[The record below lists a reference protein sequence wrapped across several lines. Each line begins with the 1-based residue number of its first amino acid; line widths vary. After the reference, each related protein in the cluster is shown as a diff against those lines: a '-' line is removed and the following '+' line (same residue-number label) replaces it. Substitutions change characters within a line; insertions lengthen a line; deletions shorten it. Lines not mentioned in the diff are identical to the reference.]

1 MEDALEWKCGISGL
15 PIQTSAPSPEPAHR
29 GRAESYPEYAAKESH
44 AWNDRTVAA
53 ASQTGLYPLPG
64 KPVPS
69 YAQTGDIPADKGQ
82 NALQAK
88 TIRADAVSRP
98 ACAGGYE
105 SGTVEEIERHMAE
118 GKPTMIYFS
127 KTPIDYSTVDRDQ
140 YDLLMNKKDEWKNKG
155 RIEEFSSLQE
165 FKDKLNK
172 QLPYLLSTHE
182 YILSC
187 SSSIPDSQ
195 EASND
200 SSVTLSSE
208 AVEIIRLAGSTDGGI
223 MKIRHLAGL
232 LFQVGGE
239 NLDTSTPRKEATY
252 VSALDELL
260 NYGLVEA
267 KGTKGQIYNLT
278 KYGWDAYD
286 KIVASNT

>member
-1 MEDALEWKCGISGL
+1 MSYIATVI
-15 PIQTSAPSPEPAHR
+15 PVMIASPGDVEQEREEVRNAI
-29 GRAESYPEYAAKESH
+29 YN
-44 AWNDRTVAA
+44 WNDINSKNTSMILNPIGWETHGAPEMGDR
-53 ASQTGLYPLPG
+53 
-64 KPVPS
+64 
-69 YAQTGDIPADKGQ
+69 AQ
-82 NALQAK
+82 ALINK
-88 TIRADAVSRP
+88 RLLNDCDLLIAVFWTRIGTP
-98 ACAGGYE
+98 TGGYE

>member
-1 MEDALEWKCGISGL
+1 MSYIATVI
-15 PIQTSAPSPEPAHR
+15 PVMIASPGDVLQEREEVRKAIY
-29 GRAESYPEYAAKESH
+29 S
-44 AWNDRTVAA
+44 WNDINSKNTSMILNPIGWETHGAPEMGDRAQALINKRLLTDCDLLIAVFWTRIGTP
-53 ASQTGLYPLPG
+53 TG
-64 KPVPS
+64 S
-69 YAQTGDIPADKGQ
+69 
-82 NALQAK
+82 
-88 TIRADAVSRP
+88 
-98 ACAGGYE
+98 YE

-118 GKPTMIYFS
+118 DKPTMIYFS
-127 KTPIDYSTVDRDQ
+127 KTPIDYSKVDRDQ
-140 YDLLMNKKDEWKNKG
+140 YDLLMKKKDEWKNKG

-187 SSSIPDSQ
+187 STSISTKQ
-195 EASND
+195 EASDD
-200 SSVTLSSE
+200 SSVTLSNE
-208 AVEIIRLAGSTDGGI
+208 AMEIIQLAGSTDGGI
-223 MKIRHLAGL
+223 MKLRHMAGL

>member
-1 MEDALEWKCGISGL
+1 MSYIATVI
-15 PIQTSAPSPEPAHR
+15 PVMIASPGDVEQEREEVRNAI
-29 GRAESYPEYAAKESH
+29 YN
-44 AWNDRTVAA
+44 WNDINSKNTSMILNPIGWETHGAPEMGDRAQALINKRLLTDCDLLIAVFWTRIGTP
-53 ASQTGLYPLPG
+53 TG
-64 KPVPS
+64 S
-69 YAQTGDIPADKGQ
+69 
-82 NALQAK
+82 
-88 TIRADAVSRP
+88 
-98 ACAGGYE
+98 YE

-118 GKPTMIYFS
+118 DKPTMIYFS
-127 KTPIDYSTVDRDQ
+127 KTPIDYSKVDRDQ
-140 YDLLMNKKDEWKNKG
+140 YDLLMKKKDEWKNKG

-187 SSSIPDSQ
+187 STSISTKQ
-195 EASND
+195 EASDD
-200 SSVTLSSE
+200 SSVTLSNE
-208 AVEIIRLAGSTDGGI
+208 AMEIIQLAGSTDGGI
-223 MKIRHLAGL
+223 MKLRHMAGL

-286 KIVASNT
+286 KFVASNT

>member
-1 MEDALEWKCGISGL
+1 MSYIATVI
-15 PIQTSAPSPEPAHR
+15 PVMIASPGDVLQEREEVRKAI
-29 GRAESYPEYAAKESH
+29 YN
-44 AWNDRTVAA
+44 WNDINSKNTSMILNPIGWETHGAPEMGDR
-53 ASQTGLYPLPG
+53 
-64 KPVPS
+64 
-69 YAQTGDIPADKGQ
+69 AQ
-82 NALQAK
+82 ALINK
-88 TIRADAVSRP
+88 RLLNECDLLIAVFWTRIGTP
-98 ACAGGYE
+98 TGGYE

-127 KTPIDYSTVDRDQ
+127 KTPIDYSAVDRDQ
-140 YDLLMNKKDEWKNKG
+140 YDLLMKKKDEWKNKG

-187 SSSIPDSQ
+187 SSSIPNAQQTSD
-195 EASND
+195 D

-208 AVEIIRLAGSTDGGI
+208 AVEIIQLAGSTDGGI
-223 MKIRHLAGL
+223 MKLRHMAGL

-252 VSALDELL
+252 VAALDELL

-267 KGTKGQIYNLT
+267 KGNKGQIYNLT

-286 KIVASNT
+286 KIMASNS

>member
-105 SGTVEEIERHMAE
+105 SGTLKCLANPEERLYQYTAIDEYTRLSYLGAYPEQSAYSSADFLEKMVTWFKRRGVRDGIEFTNH
-118 GKPTMIYFS
+118 FS
-127 KTPIDYSTVDRDQ
+127 T
-140 YDLLMNKKDEWKNKG
+140 NKKDRLT
-155 RIEEFSSLQE
+155 RIEL
-165 FKDKLNK
+165 
-172 QLPYLLSTHE
+172 
-182 YILSC
+182 
-187 SSSIPDSQ
+187 
-195 EASND
+195 A
-200 SSVTLSSE
+200 
-208 AVEIIRLAGSTDGGI
+208 AARLG
-223 MKIRHLAGL
+223 IRHKLICHTRHITTA
-232 LFQVGGE
+232 
-239 NLDTSTPRKEATY
+239 KW
-252 VSALDELL
+252 SA
-260 NYGLVEA
+260 A
-267 KGTKGQIYNLT
+267 P
-278 KYGWDAYD
+278 
-286 KIVASNT
+286 

>member
-1 MEDALEWKCGISGL
+1 MSYIATVI
-15 PIQTSAPSPEPAHR
+15 PVMIASPGDVEQEREEVRNAI
-29 GRAESYPEYAAKESH
+29 YN
-44 AWNDRTVAA
+44 WNDINSKNTSMILNPIGWETHGAPEMGDRAQALINKRVLTDCDLLIAVFWTRIGTP
-53 ASQTGLYPLPG
+53 TG
-64 KPVPS
+64 S
-69 YAQTGDIPADKGQ
+69 
-82 NALQAK
+82 
-88 TIRADAVSRP
+88 
-98 ACAGGYE
+98 YE

-118 GKPTMIYFS
+118 DKPTMIYFS
-127 KTPIDYSTVDRDQ
+127 KTPIDYSKVDRDQ
-140 YDLLMNKKDEWKNKG
+140 YDLLMKKKDEWKNKG

-187 SSSIPDSQ
+187 STSISTKQ
-195 EASND
+195 EASDD
-200 SSVTLSSE
+200 SSVTLSNE
-208 AVEIIRLAGSTDGGI
+208 AMEIIQLAGSTDGGI
-223 MKIRHLAGL
+223 MKLRHMAGL

>member
-1 MEDALEWKCGISGL
+1 MIHQAGAKLFYLPSYSPDLNSTEKLWAKVKAFLRKRRALTPEALQRRDRLRLPVLHLLIAETGLQKLVVYLLLEDALEWKCGISGL

-105 SGTVEEIERHMAE
+105 SGTAE
-118 GKPTMIYFS
+118 MPGKSGRTVIS
-127 KTPIDYSTVDRDQ
+127 VYSD
-140 YDLLMNKKDEWKNKG
+140 
-155 RIEEFSSLQE
+155 
-165 FKDKLNK
+165 
-172 QLPYLLSTHE
+172 
-182 YILSC
+182 
-187 SSSIPDSQ
+187 
-195 EASND
+195 
-200 SSVTLSSE
+200 
-208 AVEIIRLAGSTDGGI
+208 
-223 MKIRHLAGL
+223 
-232 LFQVGGE
+232 
-239 NLDTSTPRKEATY
+239 
-252 VSALDELL
+252 
-260 NYGLVEA
+260 
-267 KGTKGQIYNLT
+267 
-278 KYGWDAYD
+278 
-286 KIVASNT
+286 

>member
-1 MEDALEWKCGISGL
+1 MSYIATVI
-15 PIQTSAPSPEPAHR
+15 PVMIASPGDVEQEREEVRNAI
-29 GRAESYPEYAAKESH
+29 YN
-44 AWNDRTVAA
+44 WNDINSKNTSMILNPIGWETHGAPEMGDRAQALINKRLLTDCDLLIAVFWTRIGTP
-53 ASQTGLYPLPG
+53 TG
-64 KPVPS
+64 S
-69 YAQTGDIPADKGQ
+69 
-82 NALQAK
+82 
-88 TIRADAVSRP
+88 
-98 ACAGGYE
+98 YE

-118 GKPTMIYFS
+118 DKPTMIYFS
-127 KTPIDYSTVDRDQ
+127 KTPIDYSKVDRDQ
-140 YDLLMNKKDEWKNKG
+140 YDLLMKKKDEWKNKG

-187 SSSIPDSQ
+187 SSSIPITQ
-195 EASND
+195 ETSED

-223 MKIRHLAGL
+223 MKLRHLAGL

-252 VSALDELL
+252 MAALDELL

-286 KIVASNT
+286 KIMASNS

>member
-1 MEDALEWKCGISGL
+1 MSYIATVI
-15 PIQTSAPSPEPAHR
+15 PVMIASPGDVLQEREEVRKAI
-29 GRAESYPEYAAKESH
+29 YN
-44 AWNDRTVAA
+44 WNDINSKNTSMILNPIGWETHGAPEMGDR
-53 ASQTGLYPLPG
+53 
-64 KPVPS
+64 
-69 YAQTGDIPADKGQ
+69 AQ
-82 NALQAK
+82 ALINK
-88 TIRADAVSRP
+88 RLLNDCDLLIAVFWTRIGTP
-98 ACAGGYE
+98 TGGYE

-118 GKPTMIYFS
+118 GKPAMIYFS

-172 QLPYLLSTHE
+172 QLPSLLSTHE

-187 SSSIPDSQ
+187 SSSIPTSQ

-252 VSALDELL
+252 MAALDELL

-267 KGTKGQIYNLT
+267 KGTNGQIYNLT

-286 KIVASNT
+286 KIMASNS

>member
-1 MEDALEWKCGISGL
+1 MSYIATVI
-15 PIQTSAPSPEPAHR
+15 PVMIASPGDVEQEREEVRNAI
-29 GRAESYPEYAAKESH
+29 YN
-44 AWNDRTVAA
+44 WNDINSKNTSMILNPIGWETHGAPEMGDRAQALINKRLLTDCDLLIAVFWTRIGTP
-53 ASQTGLYPLPG
+53 TG
-64 KPVPS
+64 S
-69 YAQTGDIPADKGQ
+69 
-82 NALQAK
+82 
-88 TIRADAVSRP
+88 
-98 ACAGGYE
+98 YE
-105 SGTVEEIERHMAE
+105 SGTVEEIERHIAE
-118 GKPTMIYFS
+118 DKPTMIYFS
-127 KTPIDYSTVDRDQ
+127 KTPIDYSKVDRDQ
-140 YDLLMNKKDEWKNKG
+140 YDLLMKKKDEWKNKG

-187 SSSIPDSQ
+187 STSISTKQ
-195 EASND
+195 EASDD
-200 SSVTLSSE
+200 SSVTLSNE
-208 AVEIIRLAGSTDGGI
+208 AMEIIQLAGSTDGGI
-223 MKIRHLAGL
+223 MKLRHMAGL

>member
-1 MEDALEWKCGISGL
+1 MSYIATVI
-15 PIQTSAPSPEPAHR
+15 PVMIASPGDVE
-29 GRAESYPEYAAKESH
+29 KEREEVRN
-44 AWNDRTVAA
+44 AIYNWNDINSKNTSMILNPIGWETHGAPEMGDR
-53 ASQTGLYPLPG
+53 
-64 KPVPS
+64 
-69 YAQTGDIPADKGQ
+69 AQ
-82 NALQAK
+82 ALINK
-88 TIRADAVSRP
+88 RLLTDCDLLIAVFWTRIGTP
-98 ACAGGYE
+98 TGGYE

-127 KTPIDYSTVDRDQ
+127 KTPIDLSKVDRNQ
-140 YDLLMNKKDEWKNKG
+140 YDLLMNKKDEWKKKG

-187 SSSIPDSQ
+187 STSISTKQ
-195 EASND
+195 EASDD
-200 SSVTLSSE
+200 SSVTLSNE
-208 AVEIIRLAGSTDGGI
+208 AIEIIQLAGSTDGGI
-223 MKIRHLAGL
+223 MKLRHMAGL

-252 VSALDELL
+252 VAALDELL

-286 KIVASNT
+286 KIVVSNA

>member
-1 MEDALEWKCGISGL
+1 MSYIATVI
-15 PIQTSAPSPEPAHR
+15 PVMIASPGDVLQEREEVRKAI
-29 GRAESYPEYAAKESH
+29 YN
-44 AWNDRTVAA
+44 WNDINSKNTSMILNPIGWETHGAPEMGDR
-53 ASQTGLYPLPG
+53 
-64 KPVPS
+64 
-69 YAQTGDIPADKGQ
+69 AQ
-82 NALQAK
+82 ALINK
-88 TIRADAVSRP
+88 RLLNDCDLLIAVFWTRIGTP
-98 ACAGGYE
+98 TGGYE

-187 SSSIPDSQ
+187 SSSIPITQ
-195 EASND
+195 ETSED

-223 MKIRHLAGL
+223 MKLRHLAGL

-252 VSALDELL
+252 MAALDELL

-286 KIVASNT
+286 KIMASNS

>member
-69 YAQTGDIPADKGQ
+69 YAQTGDIPADKGL

-105 SGTVEEIERHMAE
+105 SGTAE
-118 GKPTMIYFS
+118 MPGKSGRTVIS
-127 KTPIDYSTVDRDQ
+127 VYSD
-140 YDLLMNKKDEWKNKG
+140 
-155 RIEEFSSLQE
+155 
-165 FKDKLNK
+165 
-172 QLPYLLSTHE
+172 
-182 YILSC
+182 
-187 SSSIPDSQ
+187 
-195 EASND
+195 
-200 SSVTLSSE
+200 
-208 AVEIIRLAGSTDGGI
+208 
-223 MKIRHLAGL
+223 
-232 LFQVGGE
+232 
-239 NLDTSTPRKEATY
+239 
-252 VSALDELL
+252 
-260 NYGLVEA
+260 
-267 KGTKGQIYNLT
+267 
-278 KYGWDAYD
+278 
-286 KIVASNT
+286 

>member
-1 MEDALEWKCGISGL
+1 LRFINCSFWTRIGT
-15 PIQTSAPSPEPAHR
+15 PT
-29 GRAESYPEYAAKESH
+29 
-44 AWNDRTVAA
+44 
-53 ASQTGLYPLPG
+53 
-64 KPVPS
+64 
-69 YAQTGDIPADKGQ
+69 
-82 NALQAK
+82 
-88 TIRADAVSRP
+88 
-98 ACAGGYE
+98 GGYE

-232 LFQVGGE
+232 LFQVGGKTLILLLQE
-239 NLDTSTPRKEATY
+239 KEATY
-252 VSALDELL
+252 MAALDELL

-286 KIVASNT
+286 KIMASNS

>member
-1 MEDALEWKCGISGL
+1 MIA
-15 PIQTSAPSPEPAHR
+15 SPGDVEQEREEVRNAI
-29 GRAESYPEYAAKESH
+29 YN
-44 AWNDRTVAA
+44 WNDINTKNTSMILNPIGWETHGAPEMGDRAQALINKRLLTDCDLLIAVFWTRIGTP
-53 ASQTGLYPLPG
+53 TG
-64 KPVPS
+64 S
-69 YAQTGDIPADKGQ
+69 
-82 NALQAK
+82 
-88 TIRADAVSRP
+88 
-98 ACAGGYE
+98 YE

-118 GKPTMIYFS
+118 DKPTMIYFS
-127 KTPIDYSTVDRDQ
+127 KTPIDYSKVDRDQ
-140 YDLLMNKKDEWKNKG
+140 YDLLMKKKDEWKNKG

-187 SSSIPDSQ
+187 STSISTKQ
-195 EASND
+195 EASDD
-200 SSVTLSSE
+200 SSVTLSNE
-208 AVEIIRLAGSTDGGI
+208 AMEIIQLAGSTDGGI
-223 MKIRHLAGL
+223 MKLRHMAGL

>member
-1 MEDALEWKCGISGL
+1 MSYIATVI
-15 PIQTSAPSPEPAHR
+15 PVMIASPGDVE
-29 GRAESYPEYAAKESH
+29 KEREEVRN
-44 AWNDRTVAA
+44 AIYNWNDINSKNTSMILNPIGWETHGAPEMGDRAQALINKRLLTDCDLLIAVFWTRIGTP
-53 ASQTGLYPLPG
+53 TG
-64 KPVPS
+64 S
-69 YAQTGDIPADKGQ
+69 
-82 NALQAK
+82 
-88 TIRADAVSRP
+88 
-98 ACAGGYE
+98 YE

-118 GKPTMIYFS
+118 DKPTMIYFS
-127 KTPIDYSTVDRDQ
+127 KTPIDYSKVDRDQ
-140 YDLLMNKKDEWKNKG
+140 YDLLMKKKDEWKNKG

-187 SSSIPDSQ
+187 STSISTKQ
-195 EASND
+195 EASDD
-200 SSVTLSSE
+200 SSVTLSNE
-208 AVEIIRLAGSTDGGI
+208 AMEIIQLAGSTDGGI
-223 MKIRHLAGL
+223 MKLRHMAGL